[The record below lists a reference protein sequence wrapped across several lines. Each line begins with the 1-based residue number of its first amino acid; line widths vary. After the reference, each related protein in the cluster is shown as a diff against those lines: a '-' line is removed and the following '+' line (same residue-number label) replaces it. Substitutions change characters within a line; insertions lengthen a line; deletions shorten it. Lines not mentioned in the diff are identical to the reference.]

1 MNAYRDVISWENITK
16 VVLPFMRQN
25 NDTPQIEHAEG
36 VVRNNYAV
44 TVSSY
49 LLITCTF
56 HINMLFTCET
66 FFIICNMAF

>member
-1 MNAYRDVISWENITK
+1 MNAYRDVISWENIIK

-49 LLITCTF
+49 LLIT
-56 HINMLFTCET
+56 
-66 FFIICNMAF
+66 